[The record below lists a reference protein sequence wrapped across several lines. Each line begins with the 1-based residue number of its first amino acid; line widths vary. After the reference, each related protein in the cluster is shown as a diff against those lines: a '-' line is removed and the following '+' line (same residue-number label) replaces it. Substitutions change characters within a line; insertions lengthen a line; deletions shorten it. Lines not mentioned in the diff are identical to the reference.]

1 MATAMIAFDEITDL
15 LVSVSPEK
23 LVNYQA
29 SENLQRRY
37 EELVSKEKEGMISDI
52 EKEELDD
59 ILLINRILYLAKI
72 KALGLAAS

>member
-1 MATAMIAFDEITDL
+1 MAAAMVAIDEITDL

-23 LVNYQA
+23 MVNYRA

-37 EELVSKEKEGMISDI
+37 EELAGRGKEGTLSDL
-52 EKEELDD
+52 EKEELDT

-72 KALGLAAS
+72 KALRFAAS

>member
-1 MATAMIAFDEITDL
+1 MAAAMVAIDEITDL

-23 LVNYQA
+23 MVNYRA

-37 EELVSKEKEGMISDI
+37 EELAGRGKEGILSDI
-52 EKEELDD
+52 EKEELDT

-72 KALGLAAS
+72 KALRFAAS